1 VSISFEEACEIVS
14 CTRLSELDSCE
25 SEKFIIKPSKA
36 LVDPG
41 EAVGIIVSQSISKLT
56 TQIAVSSFHSP
67 GTSMEVLEGI
77 PRVESIM
84 NGSFKK
90 SSSTI
95 YLLDSVDL
103 SCIVHLM
110 VSSMVL
116 IYYVEDNQ
124 GSWWCSI
131 AGKHGLYKTPTK
143 GHEGVVFRTI
153 IRTTRWEATESV
165 LRLSQIVLLKL
176 WIQVIRYKY

>member
-1 VSISFEEACEIVS
+1 
-14 CTRLSELDSCE
+14 
-25 SEKFIIKPSKA
+25 
-36 LVDPG
+36 
-41 EAVGIIVSQSISKLT
+41 
-56 TQIAVSSFHSP
+56 
-67 GTSMEVLEGI
+67 MEVLEGI
-77 PRVESIM
+77 LRLESIM

-124 GSWWCSI
+124 E
-131 AGKHGLYKTPTK
+131 LL
-143 GHEGVVFRTI
+143 VV
-153 IRTTRWEATESV
+153 
-165 LRLSQIVLLKL
+165 
-176 WIQVIRYKY
+176 

>member
-1 VSISFEEACEIVS
+1 M
-14 CTRLSELDSCE
+14 
-25 SEKFIIKPSKA
+25 
-36 LVDPG
+36 DPG
-41 EAVGIIVSQSISKLT
+41 EAVGIIGSQSISKLT
-56 TQIAVSSFHSP
+56 TQIVLSSFHSP
-67 GTSMEVLEGI
+67 GTTSMEVLEGI
-77 PRVESIM
+77 LRLESIM

-124 GSWWCSI
+124 E
-131 AGKHGLYKTPTK
+131 LL
-143 GHEGVVFRTI
+143 VV
-153 IRTTRWEATESV
+153 
-165 LRLSQIVLLKL
+165 
-176 WIQVIRYKY
+176 

>member
-1 VSISFEEACEIVS
+1 MSVSFEEACEKVS

-25 SEKFIIKPSKA
+25 CEKFIIKPSKA

-56 TQIAVSSFHSP
+56 TRIAVSSFHSP
-67 GTSMEVLEGI
+67 GTTSMEVLEGI
-77 PRVESIM
+77 PRLESIM
-84 NGSFKK
+84 IGSFKN
-90 SSSTI
+90 I

-131 AGKHGLYKTPTK
+131 AGKHKLYKTPTK
-143 GHEGVVFRTI
+143 DHEGVVFKMM
-153 IRTTRWEATESV
+153 IRMTRWEATVSV
-165 LRLSQIVLLKL
+165 LRLSEIVLLKL

>member
-1 VSISFEEACEIVS
+1 MSISFEDACEKVS
-14 CTRLSELDSCE
+14 CTRLSELDSCQC
-25 SEKFIIKPSKA
+25 EKFIIKPSKA

-56 TQIAVSSFHSP
+56 TRIAVSSFHSP

-77 PRVESIM
+77 PRLESIM

-90 SSSTI
+90 FSSTI

-103 SCIVHLM
+103 SYIVHLM

-131 AGKHGLYKTPTK
+131 AGKHELYKTPTK
-143 GHEGVVFRTI
+143 DHEGVVFRMMS
-153 IRTTRWEATESV
+153 RMTRWEATESV
-165 LRLSQIVLLKL
+165 LRLSEIVLLKL